1 MNRNL
6 PFVLFGAGGHGKVV
20 LDAALAANRKI
31 LFVVDDAPHELK
43 LLGRPVIKS
52 DAKRWHA
59 TDCAAQCRCRHVR
72 PSQNDYSERFGM
84 LLRRF
89 CEAQA
94 TAMERDAAKNDRSPC
109 AAQSELCIKLNDIR
123 AAMVPII
130 DELKQA
136 EEKEQ

>member
-52 DAKRWHA
+52 DAKRW
-59 TDCAAQCRCRHVR
+59 T
-72 PSQNDYSERFGM
+72 
-84 LLRRF
+84 
-89 CEAQA
+89 
-94 TAMERDAAKNDRSPC
+94 T
-109 AAQSELCIKLNDIR
+109 
-123 AAMVPII
+123 
-130 DELKQA
+130 LKQFRFVVSVGDNLTRA
-136 EEKEQ
+136 RIFPQLTNRGGIPDNVIHPTSLISRFVSFGLGMWFSVWSRLIRGQLSATIASLTRPARLIMTA